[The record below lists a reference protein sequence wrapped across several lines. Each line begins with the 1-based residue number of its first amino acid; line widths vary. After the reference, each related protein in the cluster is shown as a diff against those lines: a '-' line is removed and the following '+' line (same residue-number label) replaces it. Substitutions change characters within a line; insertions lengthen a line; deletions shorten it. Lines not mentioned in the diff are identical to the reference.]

1 MTKCNIACYPELV
14 YEGHVRV
21 SIARG
26 KRVIKSYEY
35 KNAGGPRLFN
45 FLANCAA
52 GNFFDND
59 RPTRII
65 LFKSQQ
71 EGDGTVYTPISTSS
85 GLFYSS
91 APMVI
96 KNTVEEQMSGI
107 FYQTTL
113 HFTIPYYEIY
123 ENTVAGARLYS
134 ANALSMATFD
144 QDDYS
149 AAVIFDGGL
158 ELDPAGAQQN
168 YMLIIDWELQFK
180 NLSGADTPAAEM
192 SGGNS

>member
-1 MTKCNIACYPELV
+1 MNNCNIACYPEFT
-14 YEGHVRV
+14 YEGRVKV
-21 SIARG
+21 SIAKG
-26 KRVIKSYEY
+26 KRIIKSYEY

-65 LFKSQQ
+65 LFKSQVVS
-71 EGDGTVYTPISTSS
+71 GTTRYDPISTSS

-91 APMVI
+91 APIVI
-96 KNTVEEQMSGI
+96 KNTVEGQSLGD

-123 ENTVAGARLYS
+123 DSTVSGARLYS
-134 ANALSMATFD
+134 ANALSATPFNKN
-144 QDDYS
+144 DYS
-149 AAVIFDGGL
+149 AAVVFDGDDGKGL
-158 ELDPAGAQQN
+158 KLDPNGVQQN
-168 YMLIIDWELQFK
+168 YMLVID
-180 NLSGADTPAAEM
+180 
-192 SGGNS
+192 